1 MPSDASLFSE
11 ALQKIDILGEA
22 GIRQNECE
30 RSKQGGFRSCCQSSS
45 EPRLLYGRVLG
56 GLQVALR
63 QDVLESV
70 PLLCQ
75 LPDSHLQLV
84 VLVLQLLGPL
94 LSQQDPPAGLV
105 PALPHRNVVPLPALP
120 VLRAVLVDAAL
131 AAGGGAQRWQQEG

>member
-1 MPSDASLFSE
+1 M
-11 ALQKIDILGEA
+11 
-22 GIRQNECE
+22 
-30 RSKQGGFRSCCQSSS
+30 
-45 EPRLLYGRVLG
+45 
-56 GLQVALR
+56 ALR

-94 LSQQDPPAGLV
+94 LGQQDPPAGLV

-120 VLRAVLVDAAL
+120 VLGAVLVDAAL
-131 AAGGGAQRWQQEG
+131 AGGGGAQRWQQEGRELLAKDTATVCLDRTLSKPFGRLGSTM